1 MGERLELNFREP
13 RFFLVFLTILIAAV
27 ILFYFVASMITSV
40 GYQTFAEAGKI
51 QSNSVNTVTVILDAG
66 HGGEDPGAIA
76 NGVTEKEINLAVAK
90 KIAVF
95 LKLSGYNVLLTREN
109 DRLLYNDGEEARKKF
124 FDLYNRV
131 KIAAGETNAV
141 FVSIHMNKFPLESCK
156 GLQTFY
162 SKKHPSNQAFANT
175 IQESNRLLN
184 VENKRQSKEDPGTIY
199 VLKSLEIPSVL
210 VECGFLSNQEEAK
223 MLSENGYQEDLA
235 FTIYCGII
243 KFLQENQIENQ
254 LYLQ

>member
-1 MGERLELNFREP
+1 MGKRSQFNFREP

-27 ILFYFVASMITSV
+27 ILFYFIASMITSV
-40 GYQTFAEAGKI
+40 GYQTFAEASQTTVASEK
-51 QSNSVNTVTVILDAG
+51 TVTIILDAG

-76 NGVTEKEINLAVAK
+76 NGVTEKEINLTVTK
-90 KIAVF
+90 KIAAF
-95 LKLSGYNVLLTREN
+95 LKLSGYNVRLTRES

-131 KIAAGETNAV
+131 KIVAGESNAI
-141 FVSIHMNKFPLESCK
+141 FISIHMNKFPIESCK

-162 SKKHPSNQAFANT
+162 STNHPSNQELANI

-184 VENKRQSKEDPGTIY
+184 AENKRKPKEDPGTIY
-199 VLKSLEIPSVL
+199 VLKNLEIPSVL
-210 VECGFLSNQEEAK
+210 IECGFLSNPEEAK
-223 MLSENGYQEDLA
+223 MLSDINYQEDLA

-243 KFLQENQIENQ
+243 QFLQENQIENQ

>member
-51 QSNSVNTVTVILDAG
+51 QSISVNTVTVILDAG

-76 NGVTEKEINLAVAK
+76 NGVTEKEINLAVTK
-90 KIAVF
+90 KIASF

-109 DRLLYNDGEEARKKF
+109 DRLLYNDGEEVRKKF

-141 FVSIHMNKFPLESCK
+141 FISIHMNKFPLESCK

-199 VLKSLEIPSVL
+199 VLKNLEIPSVL

>member
-1 MGERLELNFREP
+1 MGKRSQFNFREP

-27 ILFYFVASMITSV
+27 ILFYFIASMITSV
-40 GYQTFAEAGKI
+40 GYQTFAEASQTMVASEK
-51 QSNSVNTVTVILDAG
+51 TVTIILDAG

-76 NGVTEKEINLAVAK
+76 NGVTEKEINLTVTK
-90 KIAVF
+90 KIAAF
-95 LKLSGYNVLLTREN
+95 LKLSGYNVRLTRES

-131 KIAAGETNAV
+131 KIAAGESNAI
-141 FVSIHMNKFPLESCK
+141 FISIHMNKFPIESCK

-162 SKKHPSNQAFANT
+162 STNHPSNQELANI

-184 VENKRQSKEDPGTIY
+184 AENKRKAKEDPGTIY
-199 VLKSLEIPSVL
+199 VLKNLEIPSVL
-210 VECGFLSNQEEAK
+210 IECGFLSNPEEAK
-223 MLSENGYQEDLA
+223 MLSDINYQEGLA

-243 KFLQENQIENQ
+243 QFLQENQIENQ

>member
-27 ILFYFVASMITSV
+27 ILFYFIASMITSV

-51 QSNSVNTVTVILDAG
+51 QSNSVNTITVILDAG

-76 NGVTEKEINLAVAK
+76 NGVTEKEINLAVTK

-109 DRLLYNDGEEARKKF
+109 DRLLYNDGEEVRKKF

-141 FVSIHMNKFPLESCK
+141 FISIHMNKFPLESCK

-162 SKKHPSNQAFANT
+162 SKNHPSNQY
-175 IQESNRLLN
+175 IQTTKGEKLY
-184 VENKRQSKEDPGTIY
+184 VKRNPE
-199 VLKSLEIPSVL
+199 
-210 VECGFLSNQEEAK
+210 
-223 MLSENGYQEDLA
+223 
-235 FTIYCGII
+235 
-243 KFLQENQIENQ
+243 
-254 LYLQ
+254 